1 MRRRTHVHI
10 ISRQA
15 EHRIDVASVEGVQDR
30 PHNLHVLLRHRLLA
44 QPGGFEGFG
53 LTAAGAPPND
63 SLVTPLGEYPA
74 HLLDHG
80 RGAVHAVRP
89 MRADARGAERP
100 VAKLANLIEA
110 EAEVRK
116 GTEEVLPP
124 LPHAVVSV
132 IVATD
137 SGEQWLDLAIRV
149 VNATNAS
156 RSRRTKASKTRR
168 VNSTFS
174 CDIAYS
180 RSPTA
185 SRAPDQLR
193 WNVMRTILPPR
204 S

>member
-1 MRRRTHVHI
+1 MRAKAQTK
-10 ISRQA
+10 A
-15 EHRIDVASVEGVQDR
+15 G
-30 PHNLHVLLRHRLLA
+30 LLP

-53 LTAAGAPPND
+53 LTAAVAPPND

-116 GTEEVLPP
+116 GTKEVLPP

-137 SGEQWLDLAIRV
+137 SGEQWLDLASRV
-149 VNATNAS
+149 VERDKRVAVSTNEGIKDPAGQF
-156 RSRRTKASKTRR
+156 A
-168 VNSTFS
+168 FS

-185 SRAPDQLR
+185 S
-193 WNVMRTILPPR
+193 
-204 S
+204 

>member
-1 MRRRTHVHI
+1 MPR
-10 ISRQA
+10 
-15 EHRIDVASVEGVQDR
+15 D
-30 PHNLHVLLRHRLLA
+30 LLP

-80 RGAVHAVRP
+80 RGTVHAVRP

-116 GTEEVLPP
+116 GTKEVLPP

-149 VNATNAS
+149 VERDEHVKVVPGEGIKGPVRKLDVLLRHRLLPQPGGFEGLGAIKEDIHP
-156 RSRRTKASKTRR
+156 RD
-168 VNSTFS
+168 STVAERQ
-174 CDIAYS
+174 DV
-180 RSPTA
+180 RG
-185 SRAPDQLR
+185 
-193 WNVMRTILPPR
+193 
-204 S
+204 